1 MKRISGITYLKAFL
15 PLLVIACH
23 ARPFGESLY
32 SVTPLPNS
40 PSFNDSLF
48 VNVFSLAVPIF
59 FIISL
64 YLYLKKR
71 SRSEN
76 VGSVFKARIIY
87 LAVLFLVVRGI
98 YLIFGIGNLWVS
110 KRGMVRNVYH
120 LVFGGGDTLLYY
132 LEALI
137 FLIILLEIVIRVF
150 SKLNIQKTK
159 IYCIF
164 AAVLTVLIIAFYFV
178 PFASLKVEA
187 LRFFSPICFLPYVF
201 IALIFDKLKDKP
213 KIWQLS
219 ALLGLGIISAI
230 IEWRFLPD
238 TLFLQS
244 GYQVALSLYGRPSVV
259 LISAVIFGFSL
270 YITEKPSKVIEFMA
284 AISLDVYL
292 THQIVIKYVYGEV
305 SNPAVG
311 YLLVTVITYALSA
324 VIYFV
329 KNYLKKLKNNRISE
343 ETK

>member
-15 PLLVIACH
+15 PLLVIGCH
-23 ARPFGESLY
+23 ARPFSKLLY
-32 SVTPLPNS
+32 SMTPLPNS
-40 PSFNDSLF
+40 PSFNDILF
-48 VNVFSLAVPIF
+48 LNVFSLAVPIF

-244 GYQVALSLYGRPSVV
+244 GYQVALPSYGRPSVV
-259 LISAVIFGFSL
+259 LISAAIFGFSL
-270 YITEKPSKVIEFMA
+270 YIEDKPSKAIEYMSA
-284 AISLDVYL
+284 LSLYVYCI
-292 THQIVIKYVYGEV
+292 HQIVITCVSDKS
-305 SNPAVG
+305 SNPAVR
-311 YLLVTVITYALSA
+311 YLLVVVITYAASA
-324 VIYFV
+324 VVYQLV
-329 KNYLKKLKNNRISE
+329 KYIKVFLKNRK
-343 ETK
+343 ETV